1 MSKTLV
7 ITGSSRGIGFAMVQ
21 QAIQAGH
28 RIYALS
34 RNIQTLK
41 KSDLLNPYAIDLSDE
56 NAVADFANR
65 LKQEG
70 VRIDALINNA
80 GAFKNIPFSETT
92 TAVFESIYRINV
104 FGLASL
110 TRMLLPLINSKG
122 QVLNISSMGGV
133 DGSSKFPGLAAYS
146 SSKGAV
152 NTLTELL
159 AEEYKAT
166 GPTFNALALGAVQTE
181 MLAQAFPGLKAP
193 VSADEM
199 ARYILKFALEGQ
211 QFFNGKILSV
221 SSSTP

>member
-34 RNIQTLK
+34 RNIQPLK

-65 LKQEG
+65 LKQKG

-110 TRMLLPLINSKG
+110 TRMLLPFINSKG
-122 QVLNISSMGGV
+122 QVFNISSMGGV

>member
-7 ITGSSRGIGFAMVQ
+7 ITGSSRGIGFAIVQ

-28 RIYALS
+28 RIYSLS

-56 NAVADFANR
+56 NAVADFANM

-193 VSADEM
+193 VSAD
-199 ARYILKFALEGQ
+199 
-211 QFFNGKILSV
+211 
-221 SSSTP
+221 

>member
-7 ITGSSRGIGFAMVQ
+7 ITGASRGIGFAMVQ
-21 QAIQAGH
+21 QATQAGH
-28 RIYALS
+28 SVYALS
-34 RNIQTLK
+34 RNIKLLK
-41 KSDLLNPYAIDLSDE
+41 KSDLLYPYAIDLSDE
-56 NAVADFANR
+56 DAVADFANK
-65 LKQEG
+65 LKQQG
-70 VRIDALINNA
+70 VKIDALINNA
-80 GAFKNIPFSETT
+80 GALANKPFSETT

-133 DGSSKFPGLAAYS
+133 DGSSKFPGLSAYS

-159 AEEYKAT
+159 AEEYKTT
-166 GPTFNALALGAVQTE
+166 GPAFNALALGAVQTE

-199 ARYILKFALEGQ
+199 ACYILKFALEGQ

>member
-65 LKQEG
+65 LKQKG

-122 QVLNISSMGGV
+122 QVLNIS
-133 DGSSKFPGLAAYS
+133 
-146 SSKGAV
+146 
-152 NTLTELL
+152 
-159 AEEYKAT
+159 
-166 GPTFNALALGAVQTE
+166 
-181 MLAQAFPGLKAP
+181 
-193 VSADEM
+193 
-199 ARYILKFALEGQ
+199 
-211 QFFNGKILSV
+211 
-221 SSSTP
+221 

>member
-7 ITGSSRGIGFAMVQ
+7 ITGASRGIGFAMVQ
-21 QAIQAGH
+21 QANQSSH
-28 RIYALS
+28 RVYALS
-34 RNIQTLK
+34 RNIQPLK
-41 KSDLLNPYAIDLSDE
+41 KSDLVYPYAIDLSDE
-56 NAVADFANR
+56 NAVADFASK

-70 VRIDALINNA
+70 VQIDALINNA
-80 GAFKNIPFSETT
+80 GAIDNKPFIETT

-133 DGSSKFPGLAAYS
+133 DGSSKFPGLSAYS

-159 AEEYKAT
+159 AEEYKTT
-166 GPTFNALALGAVQTE
+166 GPAFNALALGAVQTE

>member
-34 RNIQTLK
+34 RNIQPLK

-56 NAVADFANR
+56 NAVVDFANR

>member
-34 RNIQTLK
+34 RNIQPLK

-56 NAVADFANR
+56 NAVADFANM

-199 ARYILKFALEGQ
+199 ARYILKFSLEGQ

>member
-7 ITGSSRGIGFAMVQ
+7 ITGVSRGIGFAMVQ
-21 QAIQAGH
+21 QATQAGH
-28 RIYALS
+28 SVYALS
-34 RNIQTLK
+34 RNIKLLK
-41 KSDLLNPYAIDLSDE
+41 KSDLLYPYAIDLSDE
-56 NAVADFANR
+56 DAVADFANK
-65 LKQEG
+65 LKQQS
-70 VRIDALINNA
+70 VKIDALINNA
-80 GAFKNIPFSETT
+80 GALANKPFSETT

-133 DGSSKFPGLAAYS
+133 DGSSKFPGLSAYS

-159 AEEYKAT
+159 AEEYKTT
-166 GPTFNALALGAVQTE
+166 GPAFNALALGAVQTE

-199 ARYILKFALEGQ
+199 ACYILKFALEGQ

>member
-34 RNIQTLK
+34 RNIQPLK

-181 MLAQAFPGLKAP
+181 MLAQAFHGLKAP

>member
-34 RNIQTLK
+34 RNIQPLK

-159 AEEYKAT
+159 AEEYKET

>member
-1 MSKTLV
+1 
-7 ITGSSRGIGFAMVQ
+7 
-21 QAIQAGH
+21 
-28 RIYALS
+28 
-34 RNIQTLK
+34 
-41 KSDLLNPYAIDLSDE
+41 
-56 NAVADFANR
+56 
-65 LKQEG
+65 
-70 VRIDALINNA
+70 
-80 GAFKNIPFSETT
+80 
-92 TAVFESIYRINV
+92 
-104 FGLASL
+104 
-110 TRMLLPLINSKG
+110 MLLPLINSKG

-159 AEEYKAT
+159 AEEYKT
-166 GPTFNALALGAVQTE
+166 SGPAFNALALGAVQTE

>member
-34 RNIQTLK
+34 RNIQPLK

>member
-1 MSKTLV
+1 
-7 ITGSSRGIGFAMVQ
+7 MVQ

-34 RNIQTLK
+34 RNIQPLK

>member
-34 RNIQTLK
+34 RNIQPLK

-221 SSSTP
+221 SS